1 MAVTVTVSYPAEGVG
16 LIAFADPPMN
26 FGSGELAEAILDAV
40 GEVQRSGARVFV
52 LASDTPGYFIA
63 HWSLQF
69 IVDRQAAIAANG
81 HAVPPPA
88 PRIFEAI
95 SDTPMISIA
104 ANNGQA
110 WGGGA
115 ELSWACDLRIA
126 AASATYG
133 QPEVGLGIIPG
144 AGGTTRLARLI
155 GPTKCL
161 EMILD
166 GRPISAMEA
175 VQLGAVNKVVPD
187 AELRQAAIDW
197 AAHIAR
203 WPAWS
208 LEACKRSFYDGRD
221 LPLAAAGR
229 NESQI
234 FASVARREDSI
245 ALMTEVQAR
254 YDAGQDSYDAIGLP
268 RPEQASRSREATMPG
283 GNDVE

>member
-1 MAVTVTVSYPAEGVG
+1 MTVSVNVSYPAEGVG
-16 LIAFADPPMN
+16 LIAFADPPRN
-26 FGSGELAEAILDAV
+26 FGSGELAEKIMAAV
-40 GEVQRSGARVFV
+40 SELEAAECRAFV

-69 IVDRQAAIAANG
+69 IIDRQAALAASGN
-81 HAVPPPA
+81 ASAPPA
-88 PRIFEAI
+88 ARIFEGI

-115 ELSWACDLRIA
+115 ELSWGCDLRIA
-126 AASATYG
+126 AESATYG

-166 GRPISAMEA
+166 GRPITAAEA
-175 VQLGAVNKVVPD
+175 HQLGAINKVVPD
-187 AELRQAAIDW
+187 SELRQAAIDW
-197 AAHIAR
+197 AAHIAQ

-221 LPLAAAGR
+221 LPLDAAGR

-234 FASVARREDSI
+234 FGSVARRDDSI
-245 ALMTEVQAR
+245 ALMSEVQAR
-254 YDAGQDSYDAIGLP
+254 YDAGQDSYEAIGLP
-268 RPEQASRSREATMPG
+268 RPE
-283 GNDVE
+283 GN

>member
-1 MAVTVTVSYPAEGVG
+1 MAVSVTVSYPTDGVG
-16 LIAFADPPMN
+16 LIAFSDPPRN
-26 FGSGELAEAILDAV
+26 FGSGELADRIMGGVAELEAA
-40 GEVQRSGARVFV
+40 GCRAFV

-69 IVDRQAAIAANG
+69 IIDRQRGLEAVGNAA
-81 HAVPPPA
+81 PPPA
-88 PRIFEAI
+88 PRIFDEI
-95 SDTPMISIA
+95 SSTPMISIA

-115 ELSWACDLRIA
+115 ELSWGCDLRIA
-126 AASATYG
+126 AESATYG

-166 GRPISAMEA
+166 GRPISAQEA
-175 VQLGAVNKVVPD
+175 LQLGAINKVVPD
-187 AELRQAAIDW
+187 ADLRAAAIDW
-197 AAHIAR
+197 AAHIAQ

-208 LEACKRSFYDGRD
+208 LEACKRSFYEGRD
-221 LPLAAAGR
+221 LPLPAATR
-229 NESQI
+229 SESQI
-234 FASVARREDSI
+234 FGSVARRQDSI
-245 ALMTEVQAR
+245 ELMAEVQAR

-268 RPEQASRSREATMPG
+268 RPT
-283 GNDVE
+283 D

>member
-1 MAVTVTVSYPAEGVG
+1 MPASVNVTYPADGVG
-16 LIAFADPPMN
+16 LIAFADPPRN
-26 FGSGELAEAILDAV
+26 FGSAELAGKIMEAVEQVGDA
-40 GEVQRSGARVFV
+40 GCRAFV

-69 IVDRQAAIAANG
+69 IIDRQGAIEAGGNRL
-81 HAVPPPA
+81 PPPGK
-88 PRIFEAI
+88 RIFEAI
-95 SDTPMISIA
+95 SETPMISIA

-126 AASATYG
+126 GKSATYG

-161 EMILD
+161 EMIVD
-166 GRPISAMEA
+166 GRPIEA
-175 VQLGAVNKVVPD
+175 SEALQLGAVNKVVPD
-187 AELRQAAIDW
+187 EDLRDAAVAW
-197 AAHIAR
+197 AAHIAQ

-208 LEACKRSFYDGRD
+208 LEACKRSLYEGQD
-221 LPLAAAGR
+221 LPPAAASR

-234 FASVARREDSI
+234 FFDVAGRSDSL
-245 ALMTEVQAR
+245 ALMAEVQAR
-254 YDAGQDSYDAIGLP
+254 YDQGLDSYDAIGLP
-268 RPEQASRSREATMPG
+268 RPDT
-283 GNDVE
+283 V

>member
-1 MAVTVTVSYPAEGVG
+1 MPVSVNVTYPADGVG
-16 LIAFADPPMN
+16 LIVFADPPRN
-26 FGSGELAEAILDAV
+26 FGSTELARKIMEAVRQV
-40 GEVQRSGARVFV
+40 GEAGCRAFV

-69 IVDRQAAIAANG
+69 IIDRQNALEANG
-81 HAVPPPA
+81 KRLPPPTQQ
-88 PRIFEAI
+88 IFEAI
-95 SDTPMISIA
+95 SDTPLISIA

-126 AASATYG
+126 GESATYG

-161 EMILD
+161 EMIVD
-166 GRPISAMEA
+166 GRPISATEA
-175 VQLGAVNKVVPD
+175 LQLGAINKVVPD
-187 AELRQAAIDW
+187 DDLRSTAVAW
-197 AAHIAR
+197 AAHIAK

-208 LEACKRSFYDGRD
+208 LEACKRSFYDGQD
-221 LPLAAAGR
+221 LPLDAARR

-234 FASVARREDSI
+234 FLDVSGRSDSLALMADVQERYDRGEDSF
-245 ALMTEVQAR
+245 
-254 YDAGQDSYDAIGLP
+254 DAIGLP
-268 RPEQASRSREATMPG
+268 RPDTA
-283 GNDVE
+283 

>member
-1 MAVTVTVSYPAEGVG
+1 MPITVNVSYPADGVG
-16 LIAFADPPMN
+16 LIAFADPPRN
-26 FGSGELAEAILDAV
+26 FGSGELADKIMAAV
-40 GEVQRSGARVFV
+40 GQVEEANCRVVV

-69 IVDRQAAIAANG
+69 IVDRQADIAAKG
-81 HAVPPPA
+81 HAVGPPA
-88 PRIFEAI
+88 PRIFEEI
-95 SDTPMISIA
+95 SDTPLISIA

-126 AASATYG
+126 SESATYG

-166 GRPISAMEA
+166 GRPISAAEA
-175 VQLGAVNKVVPD
+175 QGLGAVNKVVPD
-187 AELRQAAIDW
+187 AELRTAAIEW
-197 AAHIAR
+197 AAHIAK

-221 LPLAAAGR
+221 LPLDAAGR

-234 FASVARREDSI
+234 FANVARRDDSI
-245 ALMTEVQAR
+245 ALMSEVQAR

-268 RPEQASRSREATMPG
+268 RPR
-283 GNDVE
+283 